1 MQTLSEMREI
11 LARRGIR
18 PKHRLGQNFLHDQN
32 LLKKLVDAS
41 GADEGDL
48 VLEVGPGTGTLTS
61 ALLDRGAAVIAC
73 ELDAD
78 MASIVRDEF
87 GEHERLQLIEGDCLA
102 SKHRLSEAITEAVSG
117 RPFRLVAN
125 LPYQAASP
133 LIATLLQ
140 QHENCIGMYVTIQKE
155 VADRITAQPGGRDFG
170 ALTVMCQAMA
180 EIERIAVCPPSCF
193 WPAPKVTSA
202 MISLTRRPT
211 IDFNPGA
218 LAHLTQRLFQKRR
231 KQLGAILGREFPLP
245 AGVERAWRPEDL
257 STAQFIEL
265 SHLHGEGGDR

>member
-1 MQTLSEMREI
+1 MQTLSEI
-11 LARRGIR
+11 KALLTQRGIR

-32 LLKKLVDAS
+32 LLRKLVDAS
-41 GADEGDL
+41 GVGTGDL

-61 ALLDRGAAVIAC
+61 ALLDLGANVVAC
-73 ELDAD
+73 ELDRD
-78 MASIVRDEF
+78 MASIIRDEF
-87 GEHERLQLIEGDCLA
+87 GDDGRLRLLEGDCLA
-102 SKHRLSEAITEAVSG
+102 SKHRLSDAIIDAVGG
-117 RPFRLVAN
+117 RTFRLVAN

-140 QHENCIGMYVTIQKE
+140 QHEDCIGMYITIQKE
-155 VADRITAQPGGRDFG
+155 VADRITAQPGGRDYG

-202 MISLTRRPT
+202 MIALTRRFT
-211 IDFNPGA
+211 IDFDPGA
-218 LAHLTQRLFQKRR
+218 LAVLTQRLFQKRR

-245 AGVERAWRPEDL
+245 DGVGRAWRPEDL
-257 STAQFIEL
+257 SIEQFIEL
-265 SHLHGEGGDR
+265 SRLHGKGSDR

>member
-1 MQTLSEMREI
+1 MQTLSEI
-11 LARRGIR
+11 KALLTQRGIR

-32 LLKKLVDAS
+32 LLRKLVDAS
-41 GADEGDL
+41 GVGTGDL

-61 ALLDRGAAVIAC
+61 ALLDLGANVVAC
-73 ELDAD
+73 ELDRD
-78 MASIVRDEF
+78 MASIIRDEF
-87 GEHERLQLIEGDCLA
+87 GDDERLRLLEGDCLA
-102 SKHRLSEAITEAVSG
+102 SKHRLSDAIVDAVGG
-117 RPFRLVAN
+117 RTFRLVAN

-140 QHENCIGMYVTIQKE
+140 QHEDCIGMYITIQKE
-155 VADRITAQPGGRDFG
+155 VADRITAQPGGRDYG

-202 MISLTRRPT
+202 MIALTRRFT
-211 IDFNPGA
+211 IDFDPGA
-218 LAHLTQRLFQKRR
+218 LAALTQRLFQKRR

-245 AGVERAWRPEDL
+245 DGVGRAWRPEDL
-257 STAQFIEL
+257 SIEQFIEL
-265 SHLHGEGGDR
+265 SRLHGKGSDR